1 MYWIKIPYNS
11 MAKNYG
17 LIESMSKKM
26 RIWWEYRA
34 LGVVRLALFYKK
46 IMEKEKTLFDILCH

>member
-1 MYWIKIPYNS
+1 

-46 IMEKEKTLFDILCH
+46 IIEKEKTLFDILSH